1 MIDPSVGHFDF
12 FRTRVWRFGDTTID
26 LEKLVS
32 ATLEEQVKN
41 PSGKQVS
48 NSGKNW
54 QSSFLGKDY
63 DWLAEKYLAPAID
76 LMKAYSISLD
86 EYEPYV
92 KCMWINI
99 SGQGGFNQLHDHIED
114 DGFFSF
120 VHYLELPESSKE
132 WKNYLIFKS
141 DRPSLKHI
149 NFRVTAKT
157 ELTSHE
163 VKFQVY
169 KGDMIYFPSWL
180 EHRTDPMKPDS
191 RKISIS
197 GNISLR
203 QKKQV

>member
-12 FRTRVWRFGDTTID
+12 FRTRVWRFGDNTID
-26 LEKLVS
+26 LEKLTNSVLDEK
-32 ATLEEQVKN
+32 AKDAK
-41 PSGKQVS
+41 GKQVS

-54 QSSFLGKDY
+54 QSGFLGDNY
-63 DWLAEKYLAPAID
+63 SWLAEKYLAPSID
-76 LMKAYSISLD
+76 LMKAYSISFD

-92 KCMWINI
+92 KCMWMNV

-120 VHYLELPESSKE
+120 VHYVELPEASIE
-132 WKNYLIFKS
+132 WKNYLIFRS
-141 DRPSLKHI
+141 DRPSLRHI
-149 NFRVTAKT
+149 NYRVTAKT

-169 KGDMIYFPSWL
+169 RGDMIYFPSWL
-180 EHRTDPMKPDS
+180 EHRTEPIKFDS
-191 RKISIS
+191 RKISIA

-203 QKKQV
+203 KKQV